1 MIMAPSGGDD
11 GMLWVW
17 VGIGIG
23 AVFCLLILLLVLFL
37 VRKRR
42 ASATNSKPKESAE
55 IGSAMS
61 YFSGDTVKE
70 GNDVTSNYMS
80 VAEATGK
87 IQYLDGNS
95 GVPSP
100 ASSESL
106 YGEVPKK
113 AAPTRYSGMPE
124 VPGNTYSEIDIA
136 DRDTV
141 YVETLPLSKE

>member
-1 MIMAPSGGDD
+1 MILAPSGADD

-23 AVFCLLILLLVLFL
+23 AVFCLLILLLVLFM

-55 IGSAMS
+55 IGTAMS
-61 YFSGDTVKE
+61 FFDGDTVKE
-70 GNDVTSNYMS
+70 KTAVTSNYMS

-87 IQYLDGNS
+87 IHYLDGNA
-95 GVPSP
+95 PSP
-100 ASSESL
+100 VSSESP
-106 YGEVPKK
+106 YGDVTKK
-113 AAPTRYSGMPE
+113 AAPITRYSGMPGE
-124 VPGNTYSEIDIA
+124 YSEIDLP

-141 YVETLPLSKE
+141 YVDTLPLSKE